1 VQHVDPTIGWDD
13 PDYTRPPP
21 VDGWSGPRQWAV
33 AYVVFTMVVAVLY
46 LWSISVPGVRF
57 TAWMIGFWGLVAAGV
72 IWVVAVVVTVV
83 RAVQGGSRR
92 VPRSLVAVAVIG
104 VVVVLCRLGDLPM
117 RLLFEPSRAE
127 FTEFAEQALQDA
139 DATAAAQG
147 DGPGAD
153 PSAPD
158 TELPDTVLPGPEWD
172 ALNPQVPERIGPFDL
187 SGAQVLPQ
195 GVIIVERSGAMSDE
209 AGFAY
214 LPDGDTGSFTS
225 WQLRSIGGDW
235 YAFRSDG

>member
-1 VQHVDPTIGWDD
+1 MQHVDPTIGWDD

-33 AYVVFTMVVAVLY
+33 AYVVFTAVVAVLY

-72 IWVVAVVVTVV
+72 IWVVAAVVTIV
-83 RAVQGGSRR
+83 RVVQGGSRR

-104 VVVVLCRLGDLPM
+104 VVVVLCRVGELPM

-127 FTEFAEQALQDA
+127 FTEFAEQALADA
-139 DATAAAQG
+139 AATAAAQG
-147 DGPGAD
+147 DEPAAD
-153 PSAPD
+153 PSG
-158 TELPDTVLPGPEWD
+158 PDTVLPGPEWD

-187 SGAQVLPQ
+187 SEAQVLPQ
-195 GVIIVERSGAMSDE
+195 GVIIVERSGALSDE

-214 LPDGDTGSFTS
+214 LPDGDTESFTS
-225 WQLRSIGGDW
+225 WELRSIGGDW

>member
-1 VQHVDPTIGWDD
+1 MQHVDPTIGWDD

-33 AYVVFTMVVAVLY
+33 AYVAFTVVVAVLY

-57 TAWMIGFWGLVAAGV
+57 TAWMIGFWGLVAAGL
-72 IWVVAVVVTVV
+72 IWVVVAVVTVV
-83 RAVQGGSRR
+83 RAVRGGSRQ

-104 VVVVLCRLGDLPM
+104 FVVVVCRLGELPM

-127 FTEFAEQALQDA
+127 FTEFAEQALADA

-147 DGPGAD
+147 DGPTTD
-153 PSAPD
+153 PSSPD
-158 TELPDTVLPGPEWD
+158 TVLPDTVLPGPEWD

-187 SGAQVLPQ
+187 SDAQVVPQ
-195 GVIIVERSGAMSDE
+195 GVIIVERSGALADE

-225 WQLRSIGGDW
+225 WTLRSIGGDW
-235 YAFRSDG
+235 YVFRTDG